1 MNALKLLVTVALL
14 ATLVACGSDKKEPEP
29 SAIEQAGRE
38 AGQAAAKELHEP
50 IDKAKQVQEQMNQ
63 QAEKLDEQV
72 DEQSSADK
80 P

>member
-1 MNALKLLVTVALL
+1 MNAMKLLLSTAALI
-14 ATLVACGSDKKEPEP
+14 ALVACGSDKKEPEP
-29 SAIEQAGRE
+29 TAIEQAGRE

-63 QAEKLDEQV
+63 QAKKLDEQV
-72 DEQSSADK
+72 DEQTGDDQ